1 MEWNLKDLYESI
13 DSKKIKND
21 FNKLEKNSLSF
32 ARKYQSKIND
42 NVSPNI
48 IYSALIDLE

>member
-32 ARKYQSKIND
+32 AMTILFNEKRKIIK
-42 NVSPNI
+42 NI
-48 IYSALIDLE
+48 ILFMLMI

>member
-21 FNKLEKNSLSF
+21 FNKLE
-32 ARKYQSKIND
+32 RKF
-42 NVSPNI
+42 I
-48 IYSALIDLE
+48 IFC